1 MDQPTTEKEFFAYIL
16 LSLAYSDT
24 ELATE
29 EADYIKRKLSDG
41 EFETLHSNFKSH
53 NDSQG
58 LEYIRSGAKTFLNTE
73 DDRKRL
79 KENMANLIH
88 ADAKVSQMETVVM
101 NYLNRII
108 A

>member
-1 MDQPTTEKEFFAYIL
+1 MDQPTTEKEFFAYVL

-24 ELATE
+24 ELAPE
-29 EADYIKRKLSDG
+29 EAELIKSKLSVG
-41 EFETLHSNFKSH
+41 EFDTLHQNFKAH
-53 NDSQG
+53 NDAQG
-58 LEYIRSGAKTFLNTE
+58 LEYIRSGAKTFLNKE
-73 DDRKRL
+73 ENRQRL
-79 KENMANLIH
+79 KESMHELVH